1 MKLFGYFRSSAAY
14 RVRIAL
20 NLKEIGVDQSPVNLL
35 AAEALPSYRAQ
46 VNPQGLLPALITDE
60 DGILVQSLAI
70 IEYLQEIHPEPP
82 LLPFDPSAR
91 AYVRAAAQMIAC
103 DIHPLANLR
112 VLRHLKA
119 ELGQDQEQIDRW
131 YRHWVRD
138 GLERLEAFVRA
149 SGRAGRFLCGDTP
162 GMADCCLVPQL
173 FNARRFNC
181 ALDGLDT
188 LLTIDARCGAIDAFQ
203 RAHPSLQPDAV

>member
-1 MKLFGYFRSSAAY
+1 MRLFGYFRSSAAY

-35 AAEALPSYRAQ
+35 GSEALPTYRAR
-46 VNPQGLLPALITDE
+46 VNPQGLLPALETDE
-60 DGILVQSLAI
+60 DGTLVQSLAI
-70 IEYLQEIHPEPP
+70 IEYLEEVHPEPP
-82 LLPFDPSAR
+82 LLPFDPAAR
-91 AYVRAAAQMIAC
+91 AYVRAAAQLIAC

-112 VLRHLKA
+112 VLRHLKG
-119 ELGQDQEQIDRW
+119 ELGQDQEQIDAW

-162 GMADCCLVPQL
+162 GIADCCLVPQL

-181 ALDGLDT
+181 DLDGLDM
-188 LLTIDARCGAIDAFQ
+188 LMTIDARCGAIDAFQ
-203 RAHPSLQPDAV
+203 RAHPSLQPDAA